1 MPGARVLK
9 QRSHGERLYNFAKN
23 RNPSIIQRFSG
34 GETIP
39 RQGGCNISRRSHF
52 VCCERQRY
60 NPAFRHGLAKGH
72 NCAEQIPVSAEGL
85 PLESLFQSETCAPRR
100 SFPLRNGLSSIF
112 SRRTARIKKT
122 VRQRR
127 QRADKARKRK
137 NYPDK
142 KNQWQFLLPILQ
154 AFSSLWQ
161 SVDFVSILTARQR
174 GIAFFLF
181 PYHPVAPDVL
191 PHAAIARRAKYFCAH
206 NNRRLHQKQGVL
218 TLYAPKIPRKNRSP
232 RQERA
237 SGAGRF
243 KNTCFCRRQPPRR

>member
-142 KNQWQFLLPILQ
+142 RKNQWQFLLPVLQ

-161 SVDFVSILTARQR
+161 SVDFVNILR
-174 GIAFFLF
+174 
-181 PYHPVAPDVL
+181 
-191 PHAAIARRAKYFCAH
+191 RRAMRPPPQKMNYPASAV
-206 NNRRLHQKQGVL
+206 RRCFF
-218 TLYAPKIPRKNRSP
+218 TRRSG
-232 RQERA
+232 RA
-237 SGAGRF
+237 ETCGRLLPSPGD
-243 KNTCFCRRQPPRR
+243 TIGGMTSA

>member
-1 MPGARVLK
+1 MSLPQIRQPARTAKRFLTAISPNQTRFRHPAANRAAANFQAPKFPTREDGVSAAASTEEQGKFLLAGRTRLK
-9 QRSHGERLYNFAKN
+9 TALPR
-23 RNPSIIQRFSG
+23 RNAPQLRQKPKSFIIQRFSG

-39 RQGGCNISRRSHF
+39 RQGGCNISRRAHF
-52 VCCERQRY
+52 VCCEKQRY

-85 PLESLFQSETCAPRR
+85 PLESLFQSESCAPRR

-142 KNQWQFLLPILQ
+142 RKNQWQFLLPILQ

-161 SVDFVSILTARQR
+161 SVDFVSILTA
-174 GIAFFLF
+174 
-181 PYHPVAPDVL
+181 
-191 PHAAIARRAKYFCAH
+191 
-206 NNRRLHQKQGVL
+206 
-218 TLYAPKIPRKNRSP
+218 
-232 RQERA
+232 
-237 SGAGRF
+237 
-243 KNTCFCRRQPPRR
+243 